1 MLTMA
6 RCMQWYAADA
16 VFAYLLTYL
25 HTWIRSQPD
34 HTRGAKH
41 GSWANQQKLTPIC
54 THVCL
59 CQLAIRSSCEQ
70 QQTLSLSR
78 FFIWGPARVTFADQM
93 LIKSVPARDG
103 LICCW
108 YVVFLKPRQVLQA
121 TTPSLC
127 IRPAGL
133 PCGYSWGRPM
143 DVYSLLPEGSSTPV
157 ATSGFWYEPTAA
169 STPRFRSQYLTFT
182 PLVPGGSSSSSS
194 RPANAGVGPAGQ
206 SLAAAA
212 GSLVLALGA
221 AARSWPAGAA
231 VQDAYSSGASHGGS
245 TYSRSRA
252 VAGAGVAPGASAAAT
267 LWQVVVEAPAVLV
280 NQLPVAVELSVVG
293 GKGEVRGLAAL
304 VDSRQQL
311 PLYGCEAAYYSKLRL
326 QVPGFHS
333 TDWLSL
339 NAAAGSSSSRDAV
352 AARPGSDP
360 GTNIRHAVSS
370 SAADG
375 AAAAGPGGARHSEA
389 GGAAQS
395 GPAGLVAAG
404 LPDTLQLL
412 EQRQVVLTGLQPHQ
426 PPQVLLLRTCR
437 NKVTGCLTVSVSC
450 SLWLF
455 NCLGSQ
461 LGIRQAGPTAEAR
474 VADMVGPST
483 PPAAA
488 AAAVVPAGMASS
500 SSSGRGSQVLL
511 VPPYPWMS
519 SGAGLGSSSD
529 LAGQEAAA
537 AGHPQGPPSLAAA
550 WAAAGRQDGPGSSSS
565 RSALQRSRSTPS
577 LLASTAGLEFLAA
590 PTPRHIPVMRV
601 GGSFGGLPP
610 AAPHVAQQHQQQ
622 QQQQARPV
630 RGEEARHGGQSGA
643 SSSRTTAPVTHAPS
657 PFAAVARATPGAT
670 AAGAV
675 APAGPAQPQQ
685 LLQEAE
691 EQLPARRS
699 FSASAA
705 EMQQL
710 QLQLSSPS
718 GSATLA
724 YEAAGM
730 LQRGADQGS
739 SDMDVEQGTSAEA
752 AARPQR
758 SEGSVRTRRHSSG
771 LHMLASGRLPQ
782 LLVPPLQLPD
792 SSNNQPA
799 ECSTFDL
806 LSPTHQQRLLHQL
819 QLQQAAAIT
828 AAAGPSAAQLPASA
842 SAQNL
847 LAVGACQTVVMP
859 LMRPDMSGWLPLLAG
874 GDISQLSA
882 AAAAIGG
889 QQTQAAAAAVGHM
902 TPAGTSAVSDAAV
915 QQRVAAAAAAADQL
929 LAALPTER
937 HPAQATPQ
945 RHTEQL
951 LQQLVSPPSSLSKFT
966 VSPMD
971 GLFREEGN
979 GRSVGRPG
987 SYGGFSQY
995 SSPTGHAPTGPG
1007 LAGLTAA
1014 VHHAPLAHQLVS
1026 HNPTQPIGMRRPSGS
1041 WSGAGFADL
1050 AAAAAASTVGAGG
1063 REVGS
1068 LQGHAPGSIGG
1079 AMPGYAASYRTMGID
1094 AASSSVSAGAAATPT
1109 MCGWPVH
1116 LFDASS
1122 SSSSKSGSG
1131 TAVAAAASNAA
1142 GYIELQLCASPA
1154 AAAAALLGKGMQWSL
1169 PAKVPLLG
1177 RQLTP
1182 GPCTIVKLPL
1192 HVPGSGAASAAG
1204 VPLAGAGLPG
1214 SASTAPAAAAG
1225 DAAARKRAIARGR
1238 ATAAAGQHEQGACF
1252 VSVHTAAVPGGGG
1265 AWAVHL
1271 LPTYLLVN
1279 TLASE
1284 VQLRQYDSEMV
1295 LQSVPPGGHCCVL
1308 WPNAALPLKLQF
1320 RVDEPGWSWSGA
1332 ASVDAP
1338 GEFLVK

>member
-1 MLTMA
+1 
-6 RCMQWYAADA
+6 
-16 VFAYLLTYL
+16 
-25 HTWIRSQPD
+25 
-34 HTRGAKH
+34 
-41 GSWANQQKLTPIC
+41 
-54 THVCL
+54 
-59 CQLAIRSSCEQ
+59 
-70 QQTLSLSR
+70 
-78 FFIWGPARVTFADQM
+78 
-93 LIKSVPARDG
+93 
-103 LICCW
+103 
-108 YVVFLKPRQVLQA
+108 
-121 TTPSLC
+121 
-127 IRPAGL
+127 
-133 PCGYSWGRPM
+133 M
-143 DVYSLLPEGSSTPV
+143 DVYSLLPEGNTTPA
-157 ATSGFWYEPTAA
+157 ATSGFWYEPTGTA
-169 STPRFRSQYLTFT
+169 TPRFRSQYLTFA
-182 PLVPGGSSSSSS
+182 PLVPGGSSTSSSS
-194 RPANAGVGPAGQ
+194 RPADVGMGPAEQ

-212 GSLVLALGA
+212 GSLVLSLGA
-221 AARSWPAGAA
+221 AARPWPAGAA
-231 VQDAYSSGASHGGS
+231 VQEAYSSGVSHGGS

-293 GKGEVRGLAAL
+293 GKGEIRGLAAL
-304 VDSRQQL
+304 VDSRQEL

-339 NAAAGSSSSRDAV
+339 NAAAGSSSRDAA

-360 GTNIRHAVSS
+360 GSSSRHAAST

-375 AAAAGPGGARHSEA
+375 ATAAAPGGARQSEA

-395 GPAGLVAAG
+395 GPGGVVAAAG

-412 EQRQVVLTGLQPHQ
+412 EQRQVVLTGLLPHQ
-426 PPQVLLLRTCR
+426 PPQVLLLRTSR

-461 LGIRQAGPTAEAR
+461 LAIRQARPAAEAR
-474 VADMVGPST
+474 VTDMMAPGT
-483 PPAAA
+483 PAAA
-488 AAAVVPAGMASS
+488 AAAAVRPAGMASS
-500 SSSGRGSQVLL
+500 SSSSGSQVLL

-519 SGAGLGSSSD
+519 SGTGLGSSSD

-590 PTPRHIPVMRV
+590 PTPRHVPVTRV

-610 AAPHVAQQHQQQ
+610 AAPHMAQQ

-630 RGEEARHGGQSGA
+630 WGEEPRHGGQSGA
-643 SSSRTTAPVTHAPS
+643 SSARTVAPVTHVPS
-657 PFAAVARATPGAT
+657 PFAAVARTTPGA
-670 AAGAV
+670 ASAGGA
-675 APAGPAQPQQ
+675 APAGPVQSQQ
-685 LLQEAE
+685 LQEVE

-752 AARPQR
+752 ASRPQR

-771 LHMLASGRLPQ
+771 LHMLASGKLPQ
-782 LLVPPLQLPD
+782 LLVPRLQLPD
-792 SSNNQPA
+792 SSSNQPA

-828 AAAGPSAAQLPASA
+828 AAAGLSAAQLPASA

-847 LAVGACQTVVMP
+847 LAVGACQSVVMP

-889 QQTQAAAAAVGHM
+889 QQTQPAAAAVSHV
-902 TPAGTSAVSDAAV
+902 TPAGPTAASDAAV

-951 LQQLVSPPSSLSKFT
+951 LQQVVSPPSSLSKFT

-971 GLFREEGN
+971 GLFREESN
-979 GRSVGRPG
+979 ARAFGRPG

-995 SSPTGHAPTGPG
+995 SSSTGHAPAGPG

-1014 VHHAPLAHQLVS
+1014 VHHAPVAHQLAS
-1026 HNPTQPIGMRRPSGS
+1026 HNPTQPVGLPRPSGS

-1050 AAAAAASTVGAGG
+1050 AAAAAASTGGVGG
-1063 REVGS
+1063 REVGA
-1068 LQGHAPGSIGG
+1068 LQGPAPGSIGG
-1079 AMPGYAASYRTMGID
+1079 AVSGYAASYRTLGID

-1122 SSSSKSGSG
+1122 SSKSGSG
-1131 TAVAAAASNAA
+1131 TAVAAAASTAA

-1177 RQLTP
+1177 RQSTP

-1204 VPLAGAGLPG
+1204 GPLAGAGLPG
-1214 SASTAPAAAAG
+1214 SAGTAPAAAAG

-1238 ATAAAGQHEQGACF
+1238 AAAAAGQHEQGACF

-1320 RVDEPGWSWSGA
+1320 RVDEAGWSWSGA